1 MKQVNGRTRNKTG
14 ACKGAAWYPGC
25 GTVLTLERRD
35 GSGLE
40 DQPSLFL
47 LLSISVPYYSQVLI
61 PQNNYAIA
69 D

>member
-1 MKQVNGRTRNKTG
+1 MQKVHGRTRNKTG
-14 ACKGAAWYPGC
+14 ARKEAAWYPGC
-25 GTVLTLERRD
+25 ATVLTLERRD

-40 DQPSLFL
+40 DQPILFL